1 MKVCILK
8 PRLDCMFKKGHVPDV
23 KGPTP
28 YHRLPFENFVNRLV
42 EEYTFRG
49 DEVKVVE
56 KGLVP
61 PVAAAIP
68 TQKIIPPVEV
78 LA

>member
-28 YHRLPFENFVNRLV
+28 YHRLPFENFVNKV
-42 EEYTFRG
+42 IEEYSFRG
-49 DEVKVVE
+49 DEIKVVE
-56 KGLVP
+56 
-61 PVAAAIP
+61 
-68 TQKIIPPVEV
+68 
-78 LA
+78 